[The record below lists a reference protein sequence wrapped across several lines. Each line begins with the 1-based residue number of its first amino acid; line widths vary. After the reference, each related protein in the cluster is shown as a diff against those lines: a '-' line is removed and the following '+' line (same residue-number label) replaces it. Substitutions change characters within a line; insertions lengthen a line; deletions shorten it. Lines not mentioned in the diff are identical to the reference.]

1 MDHVLWRHSWLPV
14 LGIVMIGE
22 IGGEA
27 EEQAADYLKEHNS
40 VGSACSVAGTYK
52 FRDIPFY
59 WSLEVCQA
67 SQEFLTLSYTN
78 SLIV

>member
-1 MDHVLWRHSWLPV
+1 
-14 LGIVMIGE
+14 MIGE

-59 WSLEVCQA
+59 
-67 SQEFLTLSYTN
+67 
-78 SLIV
+78 